1 MALTEE
7 IAWDL
12 HDRVDDREAVEGA
25 EAVEALFEASRALVG
40 IAVRSLEAWDGD
52 ITLVQYR
59 MLALLH
65 TKGSLRP
72 ADVAAALAMSPPNAT
87 RTCDR
92 LARKALV
99 RRTRSRQD
107 RRSVTVS
114 LTPQGEDLV
123 ERVSAARRSELQR
136 IVGRMSPLGRDQFIN
151 RLREFTAAAE
161 DGGR

>member
-12 HDRVDDREAVEGA
+12 HDRLDDREV
-25 EAVEALFEASRALVG
+25 VEALLEASRALVG

-52 ITLVQYR
+52 ITLGQYR
-59 MLALLH
+59 VLVLLH
-65 TKGSLRP
+65 MKGSLRP

-92 LARKALV
+92 LARKSLV
-99 RRTRSRQD
+99 SRARSRQD

-114 LTPQGEDLV
+114 LTPEGEDLV
-123 ERVSAARRSELQR
+123 GRVRAARRSELAR
-136 IVGRMSPLGRDQFIN
+136 IVGRMSPLGRDQFIT

-161 DGGR
+161 DGER

>member
-12 HDRVDDREAVEGA
+12 HDRVDDR

-59 MLALLH
+59 VLVLLRM
-65 TKGSLRP
+65 KGSLRP
-72 ADVAAALAMSPPNAT
+72 ADVAAALTMSPPNAT

-123 ERVSAARRSELQR
+123 GRVSAARRSELQR
-136 IVGRMSPLGRDQFIN
+136 IVGRMSPLGRDQFVT
-151 RLREFTAAAE
+151 RLREFSAAAG